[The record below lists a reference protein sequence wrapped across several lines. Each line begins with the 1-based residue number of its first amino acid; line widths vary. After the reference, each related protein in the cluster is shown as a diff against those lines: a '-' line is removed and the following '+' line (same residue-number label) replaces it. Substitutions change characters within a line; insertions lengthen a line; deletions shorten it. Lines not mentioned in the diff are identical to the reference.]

1 MRNLLLRSVIFAI
14 FIIPFVAA
22 RDPSP
27 IRGLKKALGLFVIFN
42 VLYMLALR
50 LIYPHL
56 PS

>member
-14 FIIPFVAA
+14 LIIPFVAA
-22 RDPSP
+22 REPSP
-27 IRGLKKALGLFVIFN
+27 MRGLKKALGLFLVFN

-56 PS
+56 SS